1 MENKDKNISA
11 YKGEIMTWC
20 YMIGTTTA
28 SIGTASSN
36 YYDWENLNSTTAAGS
51 ISIPWQHIHAQY
63 PYSNIHEI
71 RHEEIQEP
79 PEKLKAEADA
89 KEKAK
94 NLLLEYLDDD
104 NKQRFLANKPLE
116 IVSNIFENIKYQIPI
131 SKIGRIKAWKENK
144 IISELC
150 ILVKEGEPLPLEDV
164 ILTKLLYVINDE
176 ENVLRTANHSNVQ
189 ENLLSGLIE

>member
-1 MENKDKNISA
+1 MT
-11 YKGEIMTWC
+11 TWC
-20 YMIGTTTA
+20 YTTGTTTA
-28 SIGTASSN
+28 GN
-36 YYDWENLNSTTAAGS
+36 YYDWENLNSTTAS
-51 ISIPWQHIHAQY
+51 LSIPWQTCPYQ
-63 PYSNIHEI
+63 YSNIQEI
-71 RHEEIQEP
+71 HGIQELSHEEIQEP

-116 IVSNIFENIKYQIPI
+116 IVSNLFKNIKYHVPI
-131 SKIGRIKAWKENK
+131 SKIGRIKAWKDNK

-164 ILTKLLYVINDE
+164 ILTKLLYIINDE

-189 ENLLSGLIE
+189 ENLLSGLN

>member
-1 MENKDKNISA
+1 
-11 YKGEIMTWC
+11 MTNWWA
-20 YMIGTTTA
+20 GTTT
-28 SIGTASSN
+28 IGTASGN
-36 YYDWENLNSTTAAGS
+36 YYDWEYLNSTTAAGS
-51 ISIPWQHIHAQY
+51 ISIQHAQY
-63 PYSNIHEI
+63 PYSNIQAV
-71 RHEEIQEP
+71 RYEEIQEP

-94 NLLLEYLDDD
+94 NLLLEYIDDD

-131 SKIGRIKAWKENK
+131 SKIGRIKAWRDNK

-164 ILTKLLYVINDE
+164 ILTKLLYIINDE

-189 ENLLSGLIE
+189 ENLLSGLN